1 MKLLLILT
9 CPLCHSKAEVEV
21 SGHQLA
27 LLRSGELIQNVFPDM
42 DASTRERI
50 KTGICPK
57 CWDKIMQ
64 EEEYDEEYK

>member
-1 MKLLLILT
+1 MKVLILT

-27 LLRSGELIQNVFPDM
+27 LLHSGELIQRIFPDM
-42 DASTRERI
+42 DAGMRERFI
-50 KTGICPK
+50 SGICPK
-57 CWDKIMQ
+57 CWDEIMQ